1 MGAFKTI
8 LALLATVFVFVWGL
22 PAEVT
27 SGEEEGLVSMSVGTG
42 MVDNSSGN
50 KPVPQGSSKCSVGC
64 GVGIGVGCLA
74 GVIIIGFIFVMAR
87 RHKRKLHLL
96 WQHRKWL
103 ATQKELPDKP
113 VPAPPLPTKN

>member
-1 MGAFKTI
+1 MEAFKTI

-22 PAEVT
+22 PAET
-27 SGEEEGLVSMSVGTG
+27 SDEDGLLSMSVGTG

-87 RHKRKLHLL
+87 RHKRKLHLM

-103 ATQKELPDKP
+103 ATHKDLPDKP
-113 VPAPPLPTKN
+113 VPAPPPPNKY